1 MIGIVAV
8 CGPTAAGKSTLGLE
22 LAARFDGEIVS
33 ADAFAVYRGFD
44 IGTAKP
50 DAATRA
56 RVSHHLI
63 DIADP
68 AVRYSAGSFI
78 RDAEAAIAD
87 IDRRGRLAV
96 VVGGTHFYVR
106 ALLHGLFPEPA
117 RDEGVR
123 GRLETA
129 WVQDPDAVRRR
140 LAEVDPLAAARLAPN
155 DRQRILRA
163 LEVAEV
169 AGRAMSELWAAQPV
183 FPARYRCLLLALD
196 PPRDVLHARIQ
207 KRVDTMFER
216 GLVTEVAGLLAAGV
230 AADSHAMKA
239 IGYRECVRLLRGEV
253 DEASARGAVVVATR
267 QFAKRQMTWL
277 RHEDGVTTLEWSH
290 RDPVIEAARYLE
302 DFRGTGPGQG

>member
-1 MIGIVAV
+1 MINIVAV
-8 CGPTAAGKSTLGLE
+8 CGPTAAGKSALGLE

-56 RVSHHLI
+56 RVPHHLI

-78 RDAEAAIAD
+78 RDADAAIAD

-106 ALLHGLFPEPA
+106 ALLHGLFPEPP

-123 GRLETA
+123 GRLEQA
-129 WVQDPDAVRRR
+129 WECDPGAVRRR
-140 LAEVDPLAAARLAPN
+140 LAQCDPPAAARLDPN

-163 LEVAEV
+163 LEVAIV
-169 AGRAMSELWAAQPV
+169 AGRPMSDLWAEQPAAA
-183 FPARYRCLLLALD
+183 PRYRCLLLALD

-207 KRVDTMFER
+207 QRVDSMFAH

-239 IGYRECVRLLRGEV
+239 IGYRACVRLLRGEM
-253 DEASARGAVVVATR
+253 DEASAQAAVVVATR

-277 RHEDGVTTLEWSH
+277 RHEEGVIALEWSH
-290 RDPVIEAARYLE
+290 REPLIEAARHVE
-302 DFRGTGPGQG
+302 GFRGTGPGQG